1 MNDTKH
7 ISTPKTCPLLGS
19 HFMSVQTT
27 VKGIHVASTQ
37 GPIPNTV
44 GCLETACRFWNPIA
58 NECFEVLKAQAIIEL
73 QLQLQQYI
81 ENTNKLL
88 TLFDKRGR
96 E

>member
-27 VKGIHVASTQ
+27 VKGIHVAGMQ

-44 GCLETACRFWNPIA
+44 GCLEAACRFWDSVA
-58 NECFEVLKAQAIIEL
+58 NECSEVLQTQIMAQVNDALDNLLAAIHDLVGAIQKE
-73 QLQLQQYI
+73 
-81 ENTNKLL
+81 
-88 TLFDKRGR
+88 GR
-96 E
+96 